1 MISICYFTSRLDPH
15 IDWFL
20 ESLGRQHNG
29 DELHLIVVDFHKENR
44 PLPIPE
50 FFQNVK
56 VDHVSPKPCIWQ
68 GPHRITKEDWFAAGS
83 ARNTAIC
90 LAKGS
95 HIACVDDLSVLLP
108 GWMDSV
114 RQSVRENYIAL
125 GAYKKMK
132 NLVVENGEVKSF
144 NIHSADNRLA
154 ITSQDR
160 NSCGGGWFYGCSFC
174 MPVEAALEVNGF
186 PEDLCGGLGFEDV
199 CFGLTLGNTNKFSFQ
214 YDKRMMTYESEEA
227 HFVDKAMKK
236 TDKGVSPFDKS
247 HAALNIAKSSKNF
260 PNSFNLREMRERVQ
274 AGEPFPI
281 PTSPLHDWFDSQL
294 ISEM

>member
-1 MISICYFTSRLDPH
+1 MISIAYFTSRIDPH
-15 IDWFL
+15 IDWFCD
-20 ESLGRQHNG
+20 SLAKQLNG
-29 DELHLIVVDFHKENR
+29 DEVQLIVVDFHAGKR
-44 PLPIPE
+44 PLNFGTNLKI
-50 FFQNVK
+50 NVE
-56 VDHVSPKPCIWQ
+56 VTAPKPCIWQ
-68 GPHRITKEDWFAAGS
+68 GDHRITKEDWFAAGN

-108 GWMDSV
+108 GWLDSV

-144 NIHSADNRLA
+144 NIHSADNRLS
-154 ITSQDR
+154 ITSTDR
-160 NSCGGGWFYGCSFC
+160 SSCGGGWFYGCSFC

-214 YDKRMMTYESEEA
+214 YDRRMMTYESEEA
-227 HFVDKAMKK
+227 HFVDKPMKK
-236 TDKGVSPFDKS
+236 TDKGVSPMDKS
-247 HAALNIAKSSKNF
+247 HSALRQAQQSKRFENQ
-260 PNSFNLREMRERVQ
+260 FNLREMRDAVQ
-274 AGEPFPI
+274 RGEPFPVI
-281 PTSPLHDWFDSQL
+281 LEPRHDWFDGAS
-294 ISEM
+294 IADM